1 MLKTL
6 EQINQ
11 ELETLKNNNQQA
23 IQKCEEG
30 LAEVEPK
37 ITQAQLNLREAQKTV
52 DAEAYDKAKRE
63 LWTAENTKK
72 MLQEQLDELRTQPL
86 MSQNEAEKL
95 KKDIFEYTQNENYR
109 IIDQAVTKLEELRSL
124 VEKSAELRQ
133 QHRSAVGVIQREILK
148 DNSLSGLYETIYS
161 GRSLENT
168 EELIEKL
175 TRKLS
180 RE

>member
-23 IQKCEEG
+23 IQKCEKG
-30 LAEVEPK
+30 LAEVKPK

-63 LWTAENTKK
+63 LWTAENTKE

-86 MSQNEAEKL
+86 MTQNEAEKF

-175 TRKLS
+175 TSKLS
-180 RE
+180 RK

>member
-37 ITQAQLNLREAQKTV
+37 ITQAQLNLREAQKAV

-72 MLQEQLDELRTQPL
+72 MLQEQLDELRAQPL

-109 IIDQAVTKLEELRSL
+109 IIDQAVTKLEELRRL

>member
-30 LAEVEPK
+30 LAEVKPK

-63 LWTAENTKK
+63 LWTAENTKE

-86 MSQNEAEKL
+86 MTQNEAEKL

-124 VEKSAELRQ
+124 VEESAELRQ

-148 DNSLSGLYETIYS
+148 DNSLPGLYETIYGGS
-161 GRSLENT
+161 SLENT

-175 TRKLS
+175 THKLS
-180 RE
+180 RK

>member
-109 IIDQAVTKLEELRSL
+109 IIDQAVTKLEELRRL

>member
-63 LWTAENTKK
+63 LWTAENTKE

-86 MSQNEAEKL
+86 MTQNEAEKL

-124 VEKSAELRQ
+124 VEESAKLRQ

>member
-133 QHRSAVGVIQREILK
+133 QHRSAVGVVQREILK

>member
-30 LAEVEPK
+30 LAEVKPK
-37 ITQAQLNLREAQKTV
+37 ITQAQLNLRKAQKTV
-52 DAEAYDKAKRE
+52 DVEAYDKAKRE

-72 MLQEQLDELRTQPL
+72 MLQDQLNELHTRPL
-86 MSQNEAEKL
+86 MSQDEAEKL
-95 KKDIFEYTQNENYR
+95 KKDTFEYIQNENDR
-109 IIDQAVTKLEELRSL
+109 IISQAVTKLEELRQL

-133 QHRSAVGVIQREILK
+133 QYRSAVGVIQTEILK
-148 DNSLSGLYETIYS
+148 DNSLSGVYEKMYS